1 MFSILFLHL
10 VPVLVFTAV
19 SWRRKGPGL
28 SYLLAIPCLL
38 LLLTTVA
45 ILVPT
50 TGKYIETALEI
61 VIRKVTRHLLF
72 NLDKHLGEAFENK
85 IKSYVSLISK
95 IIKCPF

>member
-28 SYLLAIPCLL
+28 SYLLAIPSLL
-38 LLLTTVA
+38 LLLTTLA

-61 VIRKVTRHLLF
+61 VIRKVSIQIAHV
-72 NLDKHLGEAFENK
+72 
-85 IKSYVSLISK
+85 VSLYVIL
-95 IIKCPF
+95 